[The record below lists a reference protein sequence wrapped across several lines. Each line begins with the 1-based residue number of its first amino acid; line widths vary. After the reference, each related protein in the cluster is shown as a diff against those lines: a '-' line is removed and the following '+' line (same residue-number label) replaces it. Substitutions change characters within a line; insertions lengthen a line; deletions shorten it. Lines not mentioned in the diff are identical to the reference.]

1 MKKINLK
8 DLADWLSSFKD
19 NIKVVTG
26 ILIILFLLDTAIL
39 LRLQLLPLMRLFSK
53 AGQLKAD
60 IKQARDDIKFFS
72 TYKNKLV
79 DLRAQLL
86 GFEKKVILE
95 EGLPNMLE
103 QISKYADTSGVKIL
117 KMKPSIGKQKTIKI
131 FGLQSVSGATEPE
144 FYRQSVSLTVNAGF
158 HQLGCFSAL
167 LESSKIFFG
176 IQGLEIQGNEQEPE
190 RQMITLVLEL
200 IVKKA

>member
-8 DLADWLSSFKD
+8 DSADWLFSFKD

-26 ILIILFLLDTAIL
+26 VLIVLFLLDTAIL

-53 AGQLKAD
+53 AGRLKTD
-60 IKQARDDIKFFS
+60 IKQAKDDIKFSS

-86 GFEKKVILE
+86 DSEKKVILE

-103 QISKYADTSGVKIL
+103 QVSKYADMSSVKIL
-117 KMKPSIGKQKTIKI
+117 KMKPSIGKQKTIKMP
-131 FGLQSVSGATEPE
+131 GLQSVPGETDPE

-158 HQLGCFSAL
+158 HQLGCFLAL

-176 IQGLEIQGNEQEPE
+176 IQSLEIQGNEQEPE
-190 RQMITLVLEL
+190 RQMVTLVLEL
-200 IVKKA
+200 VVKKA